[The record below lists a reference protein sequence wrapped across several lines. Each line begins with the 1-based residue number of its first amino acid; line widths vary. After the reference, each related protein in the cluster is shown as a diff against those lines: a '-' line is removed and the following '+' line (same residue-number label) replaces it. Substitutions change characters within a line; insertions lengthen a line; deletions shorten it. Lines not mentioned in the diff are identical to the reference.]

1 MNRYSGCK
9 CFACGRM
16 FTDVDD
22 VVVCPD
28 CGTPYHRSCYT
39 ENEGCTN
46 TVLHENGGA
55 WTEEQGDP
63 AAATG
68 EPKRCARCG
77 QENPPY
83 GLFCNRCG
91 MPLGGAY
98 GEPRP
103 FNGSAPYG
111 PGYGQPPYGQNPYGQ
126 SPYGQPPYG
135 GPAQGGNGRYNAP
148 YGGQGMPSYGAP
160 AMRFDQDS
168 DIDGVKLG
176 DYARYVGKNQFS
188 FLTSFI
194 RFAKFGGK
202 ASINFPALIFPEYY
216 FFYRKMPLL
225 GTLFLVLFLG
235 LSIPSF
241 IYLIAMDNTGSFP
254 NIVLLNSLNVTG
266 SKFQMLLN
274 ITSTLLM
281 AVRCI
286 AAIFANY
293 WYYKSAKRNIKRIRE
308 STEDSEEMV
317 NARISAKGGVS
328 VGAFLFSVLVY
339 FALVVLGMFIM
350 YNIK

>member
-28 CGTPYHRSCYT
+28 CGTPYHRDCY
-39 ENEGCTN
+39 NEQDGCSN
-46 TVLHENGGA
+46 TVLHENGGT
-55 WTEEQGDP
+55 WTEQQGSP
-63 AAATG
+63 NASA

-77 QENPPY
+77 QENPPE

-91 MPLGGAY
+91 LPLNNSF

-111 PGYGQPPYGQNPYGQ
+111 AGYDPNRFGANGAAPFGSSPYNGVPHDPNRHYSAPTGQP
-126 SPYGQPPYG
+126 
-135 GPAQGGNGRYNAP
+135 
-148 YGGQGMPSYGAP
+148 GMPPFGAP
-160 AMRFDQDS
+160 TMRFDQDS
-168 DIDGVKLG
+168 DIDGIKLG

-202 ASINFPALIFPEYY
+202 ASMNFPALIFPEYY

-235 LSIPSF
+235 LSMPSF
-241 IYLIAMDNTGSFP
+241 IYLMAVDKTGAFP
-254 NIVLLNSLNVTG
+254 TIELLSKINVTG
-266 SKFQMLLN
+266 TGYQMLLN

-286 AAIFANY
+286 AAVFANY
-293 WYYKSAKRNIKRIRE
+293 WYYKTAKKNISRIRQ
-308 STEDSEEMV
+308 STEDGEEV
-317 NARISAKGGVS
+317 IKARISAKGGVS
-328 VGAFLFSVLVY
+328 IAAFLFSILLSY
-339 FALVVLGMFIM
+339 ALIVLGMFIL